1 MGPRFV
7 GRNISCMMRF
17 LTSFRCFLRTAHGHG
32 EDFGDFITNMLKPDV
47 ASIMVN
53 AVIAKKNLSKV

>member
-1 MGPRFV
+1 ML
-7 GRNISCMMRF
+7 
-17 LTSFRCFLRTAHGHG
+17 LTNSAWTDPLG